1 MLSSEAVGAAFG
13 RAATTYDE
21 HADLQREAA
30 EVLTGLVPENLPAGP
45 AVDLGAGTAPLADAF
60 RRRWPERRWL
70 ALDIAEP
77 MLQEAR
83 QRRRL
88 DASFAPVVA
97 DIEALPL
104 APNSLA
110 LVYSSFALQW
120 SPDPATVVKELAST
134 LRPGGMLAVTVPVAG
149 SLAELQA
156 SWSEVD
162 TGVHV
167 NALADAATWSDALA
181 DTDLRI
187 QQWQEQTL
195 HRYYADV
202 RGIARMLRNTGAHR
216 VDRPHGTGLT
226 GRRRFRNL
234 VAAYE
239 RRRTEAGLPLTWQV
253 LYVVARKGEAQ

>member
-1 MLSSEAVGAAFG
+1 MLSRDAVGAAFG
-13 RAATTYDE
+13 RAATTYDD

-30 EVLTGLVPENLPAGP
+30 ETLAALVPDTLPPGP

-60 RRRWPERRWL
+60 RRRWPDRRWL

-77 MLQEAR
+77 MLHEAR

-88 DASFAPVVA
+88 DPSFAPVVA

-104 APNSLA
+104 ARTSLA

-120 SPDPATVVKELAST
+120 SRDPAAVLTELAAP
-134 LRPGGMLAVTVPVAG
+134 LVPGGVLALTVPVAG

-187 QQWQEQTL
+187 QQWREQTL
-195 HRYYADV
+195 YRYYEDV

-239 RRRTEAGLPLTWQV
+239 RRRTEAALPLTWQV